1 MSEENYIKQKTMKT
15 LVKTSILIV
24 ALFVG
29 LFSASVNAQT
39 DLTSP
44 DYLIAFVNET
54 DVTLS
59 WGESGSQGEWLNYDS
74 GQVNELLIGLA
85 DPGTANI
92 AALWPAGSLS
102 DFAGDSFSKMAF
114 VAGSHYATYT
124 IKIWS
129 GQSAQTLLY
138 SQPVQSF
145 EANAWNEVL
154 LDTPVLIEPNTTYW
168 LGLEIAQLIPIVG
181 VIAVDQGPPLTGFGD
196 MISFGGDWFSLSDV
210 TPYYGNWR
218 LRFFA
223 STELIPDAL
232 SPTGS
237 PAELL
242 SSTGA
247 ELIST
252 PLNPARNGNTSLLL
266 TAEFLGVNIYRDG
279 VKLNA
284 DPLNDAYFTDED
296 LSEGVYLYEV
306 TKVYDEGESQPVER
320 TVQVGAPEL
329 AVDPAV
335 IELTLQGGQVWN
347 VDITLTNTG
356 VQSLAWE
363 AVGLLN
369 WMSVSKTSGNIEVGQ
384 SETIQL
390 TINTPGMPSGLNSGL
405 LQFSSNNLNNAST
418 MIPVLV
424 TIDGTVPAIFDL
436 QVVDFGMTPVM
447 QSKLLTVNMTNITD
461 AILMFLSFQAG
472 TDNYIAYPSTWAL
485 QPGESM
491 PIIISFK
498 PTAVGEFPDSLY
510 VEHFGYQG
518 SGVLKLPLTGEGMLL
533 PPAGLTAGID
543 ETDLTLQWLPPGS
556 SPDVLQFGNGNPYS
570 AIGTSSG
577 TYEFAAR
584 FAPADLMPYTG
595 KQLDKVGFFIHST
608 NADFNLKVYSG
619 ADAGTE
625 VINLPVS
632 GLQAEEWND
641 IALPF
646 SILLDQ
652 VDYLWIGYEIIQTTF
667 DFIAGIDGGPG
678 VNGGGDMVRIN
689 SNIWMTLGDYG
700 YSKNWN
706 IRGTLSD
713 VADTTATSVTMT
725 AGPLSAP
732 ELIGYNVYRNDEKLN
747 DEPIQ
752 ELSYA
757 DVIVPGETYSYA
769 VTALYDAGES
779 MPAFVIVTSPT
790 MFSMPEGWQF
800 NATSIAHNI
809 HVPVEVLQIGF
820 DLMPGDL
827 IGVFYNDNGVEKAAG
842 VAQWNGSHTVLTAY
856 GNDPST
862 PQKEGFDP
870 NETIKWKIFF
880 NNTQTSHS
888 LTVDYSAQMPHH
900 NGTFQMMGLSMI
912 ESMELGTVSVE
923 EIETFTQATNL
934 YPNPSTGN
942 VTLSGLN
949 GGERITV
956 FDTNG
961 RMVMTYL
968 TNNPMTHFSI
978 DRAGLYIVEIKGERE
993 VTRKKLIIR

>member
-1 MSEENYIKQKTMKT
+1 MKT
-15 LVKTSILIV
+15 LVKTNMFIL
-24 ALFVG
+24 ALILGFFAPT
-29 LFSASVNAQT
+29 LHAQT
-39 DLTSP
+39 DLQSPEYLTS
-44 DYLIAFVNET
+44 DISAN

-59 WGESGSQGEWLNYDS
+59 WGGSGSQGEWLNYDS
-74 GQVNELLIGLA
+74 GDVNQFLIGLA
-85 DPGTANI
+85 NPGIFKI
-92 AALWPAGSLS
+92 ASVWPAGTID
-102 DFAGDSFSKMAF
+102 DFAGEAISKVAF
-114 VAGSHYATYT
+114 VTGSYFSTYT

-129 GQSAQTLLY
+129 GDSADVLLY
-138 SQPVQSF
+138 SQPVQGF
-145 EANAWNEVL
+145 EADAWNEVL
-154 LDTPVLIEPNTTYW
+154 LDTPVLIEANTTYW
-168 LGLEIAQLIPIVG
+168 LGLEVQQLESAIG
-181 VIAVDQGPPLTGFGD
+181 VVALDQGPAVSGLGD
-196 MISFGGDWFSLSDV
+196 MINTGGDWLALSDV
-210 TPYYGNWR
+210 TTFDANWR

-223 STELIPDAL
+223 SSEIIPDAI
-232 SPTGS
+232 SPTGIS
-237 PAELL
+237 AELL
-242 SSTGA
+242 PQNDV
-247 ELIST
+247 ELISISDH
-252 PLNPARNGNTSLLL
+252 PGGNSNTSLLL

-279 VKLNA
+279 VKLNV
-284 DPLNDAYFTDED
+284 DPLIDAYFADEG
-296 LSEGVYLYEV
+296 LAEGIYLYEV

-329 AVDPAV
+329 TVDPAV
-335 IELTLQGGQVWN
+335 IELTLQGGQVWT

-363 AVGLLN
+363 AANLLN
-369 WMSVSKTSGNIEVGQ
+369 WMSMSQTSGNIEVGQ
-384 SETIQL
+384 SEIVQL
-390 TINTPGMPSGLNSGL
+390 TINTPGMGPGLNSGL

-436 QVVDFGMTPVM
+436 QVADFGAVPVL

-461 AILMFLSFQAG
+461 AILMFLSFEAG
-472 TDNYIAYPSTWAL
+472 TDNYLAYPSTWAL

-498 PTAVGEFPDSLY
+498 PTEVGVFPDTLY

-518 SGVLKLPLTGEGMLL
+518 SGVVKLPLTGEGILL
-533 PPAGLTAGID
+533 PPSGLTASID
-543 ETDLTLQWLPPGS
+543 ETDLTLQWLPPGAS
-556 SPDVLQFGNGNPYS
+556 SDVLRFGSGEPFS
-570 AIGTSSG
+570 SIGTSSG

-608 NADFNLKVYSG
+608 DADFNLKVYTG

-641 IALPF
+641 ISLPF
-646 SILLDQ
+646 SILLDE
-652 VDYLWIGYEIIQTTF
+652 VDYLWIGYEINQTAF
-667 DFIAGIDGGPG
+667 GFIAGIDGGPG
-678 VNGGGDMVRIN
+678 VNGSGDMVRIN

-713 VADTTATSVTMT
+713 VADTTATAITMK
-725 AGPLSAP
+725 AGLLSAP
-732 ELIGYNVYRNDEKLN
+732 ELIGYNVYRNDDKLN

-752 ELSYA
+752 ELTFS

-779 MPAFVIVTSPT
+779 LPAFVIVTSPS
-790 MFSMPEGWQF
+790 MFTMPEGWQF
-800 NATSIAHNI
+800 NATSMAHNI

-827 IGVFYNDNGVEKAAG
+827 IGAFYNDNGTEKAAG
-842 VAQWNGSHTVLTAY
+842 VAQWNGSHMVLTAY
-856 GNDPST
+856 GNDPAT
-862 PQKEGFDP
+862 PQKDGFDL

-880 NNTQTSHS
+880 NNTQTSYP
-888 LTVDYSAQMPHH
+888 LTVEYSAEMPHH

-923 EIETFTQATNL
+923 EVESLVRTASLF
-934 YPNPSTGN
+934 PNPSTGN

-956 FDTNG
+956 YDTNG

-968 TNNPMTHFSI
+968 ANNPMTQFSI
-978 DRAGLYIVEIKGERE
+978 ERAGLYIVEIKGERN
-993 VTRKKLIIR
+993 VIRKKLIIR